1 MSAALPFRLARATVF
16 AVVCSGLAAVAHA
29 FAGGTVTAPGLSAAF
44 ALTLVAAFPLTAR
57 ERTAG
62 EIMPL
67 LGAMQVLLH
76 LLFSVLHVSSP
87 ERLAGHLHLPSLS
100 MIVLHVWAVVVTGWW
115 LGRGEELFWTLLRRL
130 AGRIVPIMSLP
141 RPLSVT
147 GVPVLV
153 EPVVVKDTSRHPVEG
168 RGPPR

>member
-16 AVVCSGLAAVAHA
+16 AVVCSGLAAVAHT
-29 FAGGTVTAPGLSAAF
+29 FAGGYVTAPGVTAAF
-44 ALTLVAAFPLTAR
+44 FLALVAAFPLSAR
-57 ERTAG
+57 ERTAA
-62 EIMPL
+62 EIVPVL
-67 LGAMQVLLH
+67 AGMQVVLH

-87 ERLAGHLHLPSLS
+87 ERLAGHLHMPSLS
-100 MIVLHVWAVVVTGWW
+100 MIVLHAWAVAVTAWW

-130 AGRIVPIMSLP
+130 AGRIVRVLSLP

-153 EPVVVKDTSRHPVEG
+153 TSVVVKSTYRHPVEG
-168 RGPPR
+168 RGPPL